1 MPGGNPLANI
11 LLVIVATIVIG
22 VSLVLGFFAFLIVS
36 AIVLLAATVIGI
48 RSWWAQRGLPDNGS
62 AAQGAATDV
71 IEGEFHVVKK
81 RKNS

>member
-1 MPGGNPLANI
+1 
-11 LLVIVATIVIG
+11 
-22 VSLVLGFFAFLIVS
+22 
-36 AIVLLAATVIGI
+36 VLLAATVIGI